1 MFGRSMFRGLEE
13 DPFFAAHRNH
23 MANMSQMFND
33 PFQMQNIGPRMVQ
46 AGRDPRVPDRS
57 RAVQQQQQQQQQMDP
72 FGFGMFDNMMF
83 GNMRNMM
90 ANMHQQF
97 DNVGNNPAAGG
108 HSFVQSSF
116 MSYSNTGDGAPK
128 VYQASSSTRR
138 APGGI
143 KETKKMEKDSAS
155 GLEKM
160 AIGHH
165 IQDRGHV
172 IERSRNR
179 RTGDENENQEFHHLD
194 DTEAQE
200 FDREWTEKTQ
210 QFRGPTRLEYARRG
224 ERSDRR
230 RDNLAIEG
238 SKKRDKHS
246 YRERD

>member
-57 RAVQQQQQQQQQMDP
+57 RAVQQQQQQQQMDP

-97 DNVGNNPAAGG
+97 DNVGNMGNNPAAGG
-108 HSFVQSSF
+108 HSYVQSSF

-155 GLEKM
+155 GQEIGELETKM
-160 AIGHH
+160 KIRNSIILTTPKPKNLTENGQKRHNSLGDQLGLNMQGEAR
-165 IQDRGHV
+165 DL
-172 IERSRNR
+172 IEEETTWPSKEAKRETNTL
-179 RTGDENENQEFHHLD
+179 TGKEI
-194 DTEAQE
+194 
-200 FDREWTEKTQ
+200 EKIN
-210 QFRGPTRLEYARRG
+210 G
-224 ERSDRR
+224 
-230 RDNLAIEG
+230 
-238 SKKRDKHS
+238 
-246 YRERD
+246 

>member
-33 PFQMQNIGPRMVQ
+33 PFQMQNIGPRMIQ
-46 AGRDPRVPDRS
+46 DRRDPRAADRS
-57 RAVQQQQQQQQQMDP
+57 RAVQQQQQQQHMDP

-97 DNVGNNPAAGG
+97 DNVGNNPDG
-108 HSFVQSSF
+108 HSYMQSSF

-179 RTGDENENQEFHHLD
+179 RTGDENENQEFHHID
-194 DTEAQE
+194 DTQAQE

-246 YRERD
+246 YRDRD